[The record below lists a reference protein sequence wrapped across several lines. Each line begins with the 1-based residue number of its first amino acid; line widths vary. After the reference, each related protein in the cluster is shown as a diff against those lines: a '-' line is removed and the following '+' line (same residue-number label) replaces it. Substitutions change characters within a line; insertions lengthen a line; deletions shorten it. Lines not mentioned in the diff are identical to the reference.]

1 MGSIASALREFE
13 MSFLIGN
20 DSRKP
25 TPRSQENT
33 GKTSKRGVDSAVSAL
48 LTGMMLVRSQ
58 ISNWK
63 FSKQHD
69 RSKMAGQ
76 VVINNFVFDDLLSAM
91 RCMKPTDEPAAATP
105 SVDGIAV
112 SKAGMS

>member
-1 MGSIASALREFE
+1 MGSIARFAHE
-13 MSFLIGN
+13 MRMLFRIRN

-25 TPRSQENT
+25 TPRSSENT
-33 GKTSKRGVDSAVSAL
+33 GKTSKRGVGSAVSAL
-48 LTGMMLVRSQ
+48 LTGMMLFRSQ

-63 FSKQHD
+63 FNKQTD
-69 RSKMAGQ
+69 RPKLACQ
-76 VVINNFVFDDLLSAM
+76 VVIKKFVFDDFLSAM
-91 RCMKPTDEPAAATP
+91 RCMKPTDEPTAATP

>member
-1 MGSIASALREFE
+1 M
-13 MSFLIGN
+13 
-20 DSRKP
+20 
-25 TPRSQENT
+25 
-33 GKTSKRGVDSAVSAL
+33 SAL

-63 FSKQHD
+63 FNKQHE
-69 RSKMAGQ
+69 RPKMAGQ
-76 VVINNFVFDDLLSAM
+76 IVINKFVFDDFLSAM
-91 RCMKPTDEPAAATP
+91 RCMKPTDEPTAATP

>member
-1 MGSIASALREFE
+1 MRMLFRIR
-13 MSFLIGN
+13 N

-25 TPRSQENT
+25 TPHSLENT
-33 GKTSKRGVDSAVSAL
+33 GTSRVRGRLSAQSAL
-48 LTGMMLVRSQ
+48 LTGMMLFRSQ

-63 FSKQHD
+63 FNKQHD
-69 RSKMAGQ
+69 RPKTACQ
-76 VVINNFVFDDLLSAM
+76 IVINKFVLDDFLSAM
-91 RCMKPTDEPAAATP
+91 RCMKPTDEPTAATP

>member
-1 MGSIASALREFE
+1 MG
-13 MSFLIGN
+13 
-20 DSRKP
+20 
-25 TPRSQENT
+25 
-33 GKTSKRGVDSAVSAL
+33 SAVSAL
-48 LTGMMLVRSQ
+48 LTGVILVRRRF
-58 ISNWK
+58 SNWK

-76 VVINNFVFDDLLSAM
+76 IVINKLVLDDFLSAM
-91 RCMKPTDEPAAATP
+91 RCMKPTDALTAATP